1 MQKTFIKRSFLLI
14 ILLVFT
20 FLQVKSQILE
30 PVKWKFNSK
39 IISDTEAELILT
51 ATIDKTWHLYSQ
63 NLPED
68 GPVPTSFKFNKSK
81 DYKLIGKV
89 NEPKGKKVFDKNF
102 DMEVTF
108 FATKAV
114 FTQKIEMRTNK
125 PFEIKGELEFM
136 CCDDSRCL
144 PPTTVEF
151 SFKLPG
157 AKGEVVANTDSL
169 NNDTTNEVV
178 VKNDTLKTSEIVSE
192 KNNTP
197 KNTADSDT
205 LWGFFILAFV
215 FGLAAILTPC
225 VFPMIPMTV
234 TFFMKAGKRGKF
246 QALLYGFSIIA
257 IYVIFGSVL
266 SIVFG
271 EDFGNWIS
279 THWIPN
285 LLFFAIFIIFA
296 AAFFGYFEL
305 TMPSWLINKTV
316 ANEDK
321 GDFIGPIFMALT
333 LVLVSFSCTG
343 PIVGT
348 IVIESAGGQVL
359 KPIIGMLGFSLAFAL
374 PFTLFAFFPSWL
386 QKLPKSGGWLNT
398 VKVFLGFIELAFALK
413 FLNIP
418 DQTYHWG
425 ILDREV
431 YLSLWIVIFLLLG
444 AYLIGKIRFPHD
456 SETKYIKSF
465 PRLMLAIASFS
476 FAVYMIPGLW
486 GAPLKT
492 LAGWLP
498 PMETQDFEI
507 NRIVRENSGEKTINL
522 CETPKYADKLK
533 LPHGLKGYFDLEQA
547 YRCSKE
553 MKKPIFI
560 DFTGHGCTNCRQM
573 ESNVWSDPQVMNKL
587 QNEFILVA
595 LYVDDK
601 VIQLPKEEWYT
612 NSKGKEIKTLGAKNS
627 DIMVTKFNQN
637 AQPYYF
643 IVDEN
648 GTSLTTAHAFDLNV
662 QHFLDFLDRG
672 LKSYKEK
679 QTANK

>member
-1 MQKTFIKRSFLLI
+1 MFLKTLWLTL
-14 ILLVFT
+14 LLVIGIGS
-20 FLQVKSQILE
+20 LKSQIVE
-30 PVKWKFNSK
+30 PVKWKFESK
-39 IISDTEAELILT
+39 AISDNEAELIFT
-51 ATIDKTWHLYSQ
+51 AQIDKTWHLYSQ
-63 NLPED
+63 FLP
-68 GPVPTSFKFNKSK
+68 PTSFEMPLEFKFEKSK
-81 DYKLIGKV
+81 FYKLDGKV
-89 NEPKGKKVFDKNF
+89 SEPKGKKIMDKEAGVEIKCFEN
-102 DMEVTF
+102 
-108 FATKAV
+108 KAV
-114 FTQKIEMRTNK
+114 FKQKIKVLTKE
-125 PFEIKGELEFM
+125 PFVLKGNIDGQACQDGKCIRVLS
-136 CCDDSRCL
+136 D
-144 PPTTVEF
+144 F
-151 SFKLPG
+151 SFSIAG
-157 AKGEVVANTDSL
+157 AKGDVVANL
-169 NNDTTNEVV
+169 
-178 VKNDTLKTSEIVSE
+178 DTLEETVVDSSKSIVDTSSVNTAQIQSE
-192 KNNTP
+192 DKPVN
-197 KNTADSDT
+197 KADSDT

-215 FGLAAILTPC
+215 LGLAAILTPC

-234 TFFMKAGKRGKF
+234 SFFMKAGKKGKF

-257 IYVIFGSVL
+257 IYVLFGTVL
-266 SIVFG
+266 SVVFG

-285 LLFFAIFIIFA
+285 LLFFAIFIVFA
-296 AAFFGYFEL
+296 AVFFGYFEL
-305 TMPSWLINKTV
+305 QMPSWLINKSV

-321 GDFIGPIFMALT
+321 GGFLGPIFMALT

-348 IVIESAGGQVL
+348 IVIESVGGQII

-374 PFTLFAFFPSWL
+374 PFTLFALFPSWL
-386 QKLPKSGGWLNT
+386 QKMPKSGGWLNT

-444 AYLIGKIRFPHD
+444 LYLIGKIRFPHD
-456 SETKYIKSF
+456 SETPYIKSF
-465 PRLMLAIASFS
+465 PRLMIAIASFS

-507 NRIVRENSGEKTINL
+507 QRIVRENSDKKTVNL
-522 CETPKYADKLK
+522 CEAPKYADVFK
-533 LPHGLKGYFDLEQA
+533 LPHGLQGYFDLEQG

-560 DFTGHGCTNCRQM
+560 DFTGEACTNCRQM
-573 ESNVWSDPQVMNKL
+573 ENNVWSDPKVLNKL
-587 QNEFILVA
+587 QNEFIIVA

-601 VIQLPKEEWYT
+601 VTQLPKEDWYV
-612 NSKGKEIKTLGAKNS
+612 NVKGKEIKTLGDKNF
-627 DIMVTKFNQN
+627 DIMVNKFKQN

-643 IVDEN
+643 IVDEVGN
-648 GTSLTTAHAFDLNV
+648 SLTTPHAFDLNP

-679 QTANK
+679 QK

>member
-1 MQKTFIKRSFLLI
+1 MQKKIFIKGFLFSLI
-14 ILLVFT
+14 MIFGLFS
-20 FLQVKSQILE
+20 VKSQILE
-30 PVKWKFNSK
+30 PVKWKFETK
-39 IISDTEAELILT
+39 VTSDTEAELLLT

-68 GPVPTSFKFNKSK
+68 GPVPTSFKFKKNK
-81 DYKLIGKV
+81 DYKLVGKV
-89 NEPKGKKVFDKNF
+89 IEPKGKKVFDKNF

-114 FTQKIEMRTNK
+114 FSQKIEMRSNK
-125 PFEIKGELEFM
+125 AFEIKGELEFM

-144 PPTTVEF
+144 PPSTVDF
-151 SFKLPG
+151 TFKLPG
-157 AKGEVVANTDSL
+157 AKGEVTANLDSL
-169 NNDTTNEVV
+169 ENDSTNNASTT
-178 VKNDTLKTSEIVSE
+178 DAIKTPSSDSKANVI
-192 KNNTP
+192 P

-234 TFFMKAGKRGKF
+234 TFFMKAGKKGKF

-285 LLFFAIFIIFA
+285 LLFFAIFIVFA
-296 AAFFGYFEL
+296 AAFFGFFEL

-374 PFTLFAFFPSWL
+374 PFTLFALFPSWL

-431 YLSLWIVIFLLLG
+431 YLSLWIVIFFLLG

-456 SETKYIKSF
+456 SETKNIKSF

-522 CETPKYADKLK
+522 CETPKYGEKLK

-547 YRCSKE
+547 YLCSKE

-573 ESNVWSDPQVMNKL
+573 ESNVWSDPQVLDKL

-612 NSKGKEIKTLGAKNS
+612 NSKGKEIKTLGGKNS
-627 DIMVTKFNQN
+627 DIMVSKFNQN

-643 IVDEN
+643 IVDES
-648 GTSLTTAHAFDLNV
+648 GTSLTEAHAFDLNV

-679 QTANK
+679 QK

>member
-1 MQKTFIKRSFLLI
+1 MLKRSVLRSLMLSVLLI
-14 ILLVFT
+14 IGVNT
-20 FLQVKSQILE
+20 IKSQILE
-30 PVKWKFNSK
+30 PVKWKFDTK
-39 IISDTEAELILT
+39 VLSDTEAELIFT

-63 NLPED
+63 HLPED
-68 GPVPTSFKFNKSK
+68 GPVPTSFSIKKSK
-81 DYKLIGKV
+81 DFKLIGKTL
-89 NEPKGKKVFDKNF
+89 EPKGKKEFDKNF
-102 DMEVTF
+102 EMEVTYF
-108 FATKAV
+108 LLKAV
-114 FTQKIEMRTNK
+114 FRQKIEMRTNK
-125 PFEIKGELEFM
+125 PFEVSGELEFM
-136 CCDDSRCL
+136 CCDNSRCL
-144 PPTTVEF
+144 PPSTVDF
-151 SFKLPG
+151 KFKLPG
-157 AKGEVVANTDSL
+157 AKGEVTANTDTLS
-169 NNDTTNEVV
+169 ESPVV
-178 VKNDTLKTSEIVSE
+178 AVENSNDTLKAKSTETNIDTAPV
-192 KNNTP
+192 NA
-197 KNTADSDT
+197 ADSDT

-215 FGLAAILTPC
+215 LGLAAILTPC

-234 TFFMKAGKRGKF
+234 TFFMKGGKKGKF

-257 IYVIFGSVL
+257 IYVLFGTVL
-266 SIVFG
+266 SVVFG

-285 LLFFAIFIIFA
+285 LLFFGIFILFA
-296 AAFFGYFEL
+296 AVFFGFFEL
-305 TMPSWLINKTV
+305 QMPSWLINKTV

-348 IVIESAGGQVL
+348 IVIESAGGQIL

-374 PFTLFAFFPSWL
+374 PFTLFALFPGWL
-386 QKLPKSGGWLNT
+386 QKMPKSGGWLNT

-431 YLSLWIVIFLLLG
+431 YLSLWIVIFILLG
-444 AYLIGKIRFPHD
+444 LYLIGKIRFPHD
-456 SETKYIKSF
+456 SESKFIKSF
-465 PRLMLAIASFS
+465 PRLMIAIASFS

-486 GAPLKT
+486 GAPLKA

-498 PMETQDFEI
+498 PMESQDFDMT
-507 NRIVRENSGEKTINL
+507 RIVRENTGDKTINL
-522 CETPKYADKLK
+522 CETPKYTDKFK
-533 LPHGLKGYFDLEQA
+533 LPHGLKGYFDLDQA

-560 DFTGHGCTNCRQM
+560 DFTGKACTNCRQM
-573 ESNVWSDPQVMNKL
+573 ESNVWSDPQVLDKL
-587 QNEFILVA
+587 QKEFIVVA

-601 VIQLPKEEWYT
+601 VTELPKEEWYI
-612 NSKGKEIKTLGAKNS
+612 NKKGKEIKTLGAKNT
-627 DIMVTKFNQN
+627 DILLTKYSQS
-637 AQPYYF
+637 AQPYYV
-643 IVDEN
+643 IVDAEGN
-648 GTSLTTAHAFDLNV
+648 SLTTPHAFDMNV

-679 QTANK
+679 QK